1 MAAQKLG
8 ISPPPLK
15 LNFTQEW
22 LLLKL
27 NLTLMN
33 PYLGE
38 SGEVSSD
45 EPEPRMKIGHMRCV
59 WSGKGNIC
67 AIILEENLDNINTDI
82 AITPSAG
89 HQGGSTGAAK
99 RLLHIR

>member
-33 PYLGE
+33 AYLG
-38 SGEVSSD
+38 
-45 EPEPRMKIGHMRCV
+45 
-59 WSGKGNIC
+59 
-67 AIILEENLDNINTDI
+67 A
-82 AITPSAG
+82 
-89 HQGGSTGAAK
+89 
-99 RLLHIR
+99 

>member
-45 EPEPRMKIGHMRCV
+45 EPEPRMKVGHMRCV
-59 WSGKGNIC
+59 RSGKGNIYT
-67 AIILEENLDNINTDI
+67 IIFNNINI
-82 AITPSAG
+82 NII
-89 HQGGSTGAAK
+89 Q
-99 RLLHIR
+99 